1 MGNIGIVLNNFYEQ
15 NILTYIKMY
24 QEYPVKLI
32 SLILDIVIV
41 IFLAY
46 ELLRIVKDSRAWQL
60 VKGIAFLV
68 IATALSGI
76 LNLHILNYI
85 LSSVM
90 TYGMFLLIVVFQ
102 PELRRG
108 LEQIGSTNRFSRLFG
123 LDKDL
128 EGCIQKVGIVRYSAF
143 QDTGSDLS
151 FSLALLDEKDN
162 GVVMNGIYSREMSN
176 IYAKPVEAGK
186 SSYTLS
192 EEEQQAIKK
201 AMEVGKR

>member
-1 MGNIGIVLNNFYEQ
+1 MENFINEIGITNTFIILLVLIFV
-15 NILTYIKMY
+15 L
-24 QEYPVKLI
+24 
-32 SLILDIVIV
+32 LILVITFMCKTIYLDKKYKKFMKKLGESENLEEDLENYMYKV
-41 IFLAY
+41 ERVEKQNAEILG
-46 ELLRIVKDSRAWQL
+46 QL
-60 VKGIAFLV
+60 
-68 IATALSGI
+68 S
-76 LNLHILNYI
+76 
-85 LSSVM
+85 
-90 TYGMFLLIVVFQ
+90 
-102 PELRRG
+102 
-108 LEQIGSTNRFSRLFG
+108 G

-151 FSLALLDEKDN
+151 FSLALLDEKNN

-176 IYAKPVEAGK
+176 IYAKPVEAGN